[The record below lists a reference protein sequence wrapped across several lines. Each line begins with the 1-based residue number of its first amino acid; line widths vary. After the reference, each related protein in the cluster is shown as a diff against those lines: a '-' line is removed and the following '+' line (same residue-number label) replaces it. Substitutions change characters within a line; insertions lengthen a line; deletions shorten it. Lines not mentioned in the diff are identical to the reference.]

1 MNRGRAKR
9 VLQIVLVVA
18 LSAMGVGSAAAQAAK
33 IGLVDLQKVLVDSKK
48 GKGIVSKLQGDKDAK
63 QKDVEAQEKKI
74 RQMDADLEKQRTV
87 LSESART
94 ERERALRKAK
104 TDLRRT
110 VDDLNREFADRERDM
125 RERLVRDVTAV
136 VRAYGQKNGYV
147 LIMEVRAGGVM
158 FGSDQADL
166 TKEITA
172 AYDSSPGSEKK

>member
-48 GKGIVSKLQGDKDAK
+48 GKGILSKLQGDKDAK
-63 QKDVEAQEKKI
+63 QKDGEAQEKKI

-110 VDDLNREFADRERDM
+110 VDDLNR
-125 RERLVRDVTAV
+125 DVTAV
-136 VRAYGQKNGYV
+136 VRAYGQKNGCV

-172 AYDSSPGSEKK
+172 AYDSSPGSEK